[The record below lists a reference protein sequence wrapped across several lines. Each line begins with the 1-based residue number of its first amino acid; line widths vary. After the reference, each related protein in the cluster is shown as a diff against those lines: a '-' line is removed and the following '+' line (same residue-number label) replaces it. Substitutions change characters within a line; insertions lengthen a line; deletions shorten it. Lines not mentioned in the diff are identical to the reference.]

1 MKEFKLEIRRILNTN
16 QPYLWKGWYRYDP
29 YDTCYKTFVLNL
41 DTFVM
46 DADEE

>member
-1 MKEFKLEIRRILNTN
+1 MKVFKLVIKANTYSLD
-16 QPYLWKGWYRYDP
+16 PYLWKGWYRYDP